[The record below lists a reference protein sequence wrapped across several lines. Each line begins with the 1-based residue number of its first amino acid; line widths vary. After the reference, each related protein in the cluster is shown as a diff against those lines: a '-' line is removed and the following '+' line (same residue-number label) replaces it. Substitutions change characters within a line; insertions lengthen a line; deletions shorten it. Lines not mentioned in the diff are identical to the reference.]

1 MYNMLCQLEDLII
14 LKTIMEF
21 VDLDSISISD
31 LEEIAMY
38 AEEFNID
45 LGDYHSDSKLIHEI
59 YFEWFENVNT
69 MYLNVK
75 NGLLRLI

>member
-1 MYNMLCQLEDLII
+1 MYNMLCQLENLIV

-38 AEEFNID
+38 AEEFDID
-45 LGDYHSDSKLIHEI
+45 LSDYHSDNKLIHEI

-75 NGLLRLI
+75 NGLLKLI

>member
-1 MYNMLCQLEDLII
+1 MYNMLCKLEDLIV

-21 VDLDSISISD
+21 VDLDSISITD

-38 AEEFNID
+38 AEELDID
-45 LGDYHSDSKLIHEI
+45 LGDYHSDDKLIHEI

-75 NGLLRLI
+75 NGLLKLI